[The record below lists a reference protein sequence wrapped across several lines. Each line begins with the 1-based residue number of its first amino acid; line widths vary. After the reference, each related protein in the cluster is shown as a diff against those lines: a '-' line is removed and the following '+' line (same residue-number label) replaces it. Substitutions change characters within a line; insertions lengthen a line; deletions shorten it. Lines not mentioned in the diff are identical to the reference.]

1 MKKITDLVSKSYP
14 KDEILSYEVTIIK
27 KDSIKK
33 LNEQY
38 MYDAYLFSSLQ
49 EYNQWIMDNQQ
60 RLLIEKDNKIKELES
75 VISDLRTSLST
86 NEDAINSILTEVIPS
101 IIQ

>member
-1 MKKITDLVSKSYP
+1 MKILTDLVSKPYP

-33 LNEQY
+33 INEQY
-38 MYDAYLFSSLQ
+38 IYDAYLFSSLQ
-49 EYNQWIMDNQQ
+49 EYNQWIMSNQQ
-60 RLLIEKDNKIKELES
+60 QLLLEKDNKIKELQLI
-75 VISDLRTSLST
+75 ISDLKASLNT